1 METFTWILLGFT
13 IGYVVR
19 MFMAWQE
26 WKELT
31 DLWRRTQ

>member
-19 MFMAWQE
+19 MFMAWAE
-26 WKELT
+26 WNEL
-31 DLWRRTQ
+31 RRLYEIQS